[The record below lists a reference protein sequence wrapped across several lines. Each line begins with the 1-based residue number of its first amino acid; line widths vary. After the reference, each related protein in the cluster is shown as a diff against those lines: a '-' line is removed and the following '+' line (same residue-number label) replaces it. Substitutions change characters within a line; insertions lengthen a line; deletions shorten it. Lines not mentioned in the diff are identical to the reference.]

1 MNSKNLIGGLLA
13 GAAIGVAIGLLL
25 APSSGAKTREDIAN
39 GSRKLTDSLKG
50 TVQDSIDTL
59 KDRFKSGVD
68 QAVRKGRETVHSAND
83 GIKV

>member
-1 MNSKNLIGGLLA
+1 MNSKKLIGGLLA

-50 TVQDSIDTL
+50 AVQDSIDTL